1 MEQENKNNQSQAS
14 LDNEI
19 KQVPYFPASDD
30 CGDLGS
36 VVPKNFAME
45 QKNFNNILKAN
56 YDVSKFVMNRLG
68 YKNLDVFCASFAK
81 EQIDAIATAIYNF
94 ERNGFGLIVSDQT
107 GLGKGRV
114 VAGLIRYS
122 IYHLGKV
129 PVFWTEKPTLFS
141 DIYRDLI
148 DIKFDVGVPIKVKK
162 QNEVDGDSL
171 SEKEIIKLIKSD
183 IKENEELRIEYELDE
198 DFDLNDIFNDQN
210 VDVLEDIIERYRE
223 HLTSFGYEDDNSYEA
238 VNGTVYRKEV
248 NQAILDG
255 GSVIEPFST
264 TSQKIKDKEGN
275 ILYEIKSK
283 DIAEAIRRQELNN
296 KVKLVM
302 MTYSQI
308 RKTQNKTTGQ
318 LTPKFKL
325 IQKICN
331 DSILILDESH
341 NAAGRSGTFRTMTN
355 LLLSAKDVVYVS
367 ATWAKRPD
375 NMPLYAL
382 RTSIRESFLSAMQ
395 LSNAFENGGLA
406 LQEVVSSALVKTG
419 QLVRRERT
427 FRGET
432 DYYYANPD
440 SENPEER
447 ETGLNQI
454 NKIDRVASAFD
465 TLTRW
470 ESQLRTEFKKIVK
483 KNVPDEDEQKLYK
496 FTGGFSRYRFLLFNY
511 FLLGIKIQQATKEAI
526 SQLKSGKK
534 VIIALANTLESAFS
548 NIKRNYELNE
558 KYDLGDLIQNDFS
571 LILKYIFHNSIQFK
585 KKTIIVNDAGQEEET
600 KETFFPLNF
609 NGEQKNN
616 YEDVYGVA
624 NEWMDSIQYL
634 MDDFLRE
641 LNIPLGIPLSP
652 IDQIKHIVKSEG
664 FTIEEITGRSKC
676 LEFSDDS
683 FGVPNFEEGVLSKRE
698 KMGTDRDVI
707 NMFNFNKIDAL
718 IINQSGST
726 GVSMHAVPTTD
737 KNGNLVAPVNVVP
750 ANPPTSLLPKNE
762 VKQRCMI
769 IMQMELDI
777 NREIQKLGRVE
788 RSGQVFPP
796 IYKYIFSAIPSESRL
811 AAMMQR
817 KLKSLM
823 ANTKGGSEQG
833 KDLFNADDLFNQI
846 AVEPWNLTIK
856 NLGLGSAYGVAN
868 KEEIYKKTSLFYFMP
883 YEMQRDFF
891 NALST
896 NLKNHIEYL
905 KALGLYFGE
914 VTFKDYASKTSDIIP
929 YIIGDN
935 NSVTDFGRHTYA
947 ERVEVTEFDEKN
959 TESAVRK
966 AIVSNLTINK
976 NRETF
981 VYATLEDYT
990 EAMTKNVNEMV
1001 DDYVSVLNSYKADN
1015 MSQIERL
1022 ESDKADVEKSLK
1034 SYPNL
1039 AEANSIREKIEENER
1054 KKKENIQ
1061 EINVLLEEA
1070 TEEATRKASLFTR
1083 ENQQLQT
1090 SINDL
1095 VAKER
1100 GILKEFE
1107 SVVELRKKYATA
1119 TSSIKYFNEEIEIQN
1134 RRVEKRNSEIQ
1145 EQMDYKEYFLNKL
1158 NSVGNVFD
1166 VKNYAESLEYSE
1178 DGFESKYVYALSSD
1192 EKAVLVGARFN
1203 FNANDHFTAG
1213 TIDLKFKTA
1222 TNDMTLQGNNVLET
1236 KSESEI
1242 ARGKKPTAEINDNDL
1257 SYQGMWDGYVS
1268 TIYTGRQTEK
1278 VFLSGNLLRGLAF
1291 NYMIGASGNITKY
1304 NTADGKLKTSLVLNQ
1319 ASSNSILP
1327 RFNEGVNYPMLMDFS
1342 QDNFER
1348 MFFRAVAMNAMVG
1361 KKMASQLLFDS
1372 AKTFAIIYPN
1382 EQLLDMITQY
1392 YEKYAD
1398 EKGLPYVMAQTDED
1412 VITACEGIIRENAEK
1427 LIITF
1432 SSQSQ
1437 DIIKTFDNIVS
1448 NIGSELVES
1457 ADEIFEGAKSSYV
1470 IEAMVYT
1477 EKNKQKTPKV
1487 KGEQFLSPIQL
1498 RYNAIKNFNKG
1509 ATSLLEDVF
1518 IVDNA
1523 IISERANER
1532 GGQNFFI
1539 PIWNLT
1545 LTYDLF
1551 LKMLNFLEAKY
1562 VRMLATTSK
1571 ELLDKATPA
1580 YIFDFSESATGSID
1594 ANGSQVIEGI
1604 AENTIESIE
1613 DVLTEFVE
1621 FYQS

>member
-1 MEQENKNNQSQAS
+1 MEQENNNNESQAS

-45 QKNFNNILKAN
+45 QKNFNSILKAN
-56 YDVSKFVMNRLG
+56 FDVSKFVMNRLG
-68 YKNLDVFCASFAK
+68 YKDLNVFCAAFAK

-114 VAGLIRYS
+114 VAGLIRYA
-122 IYHLGKV
+122 IYYLDKV

-148 DIKFDVGVPIKVKK
+148 DIKFDIGVPIKVKQ

-171 SEKEIIKLIKSD
+171 TEKEIIKLIKSD
-183 IKENEELRIEYELDE
+183 IKENEELRIEYEFED
-198 DFDLNDIFNDQN
+198 DFDLNDIFNEQN
-210 VDVLEDIIERYRE
+210 VDMLEDIIERYRE
-223 HLTSFGYEDDNSYEA
+223 HLTSFGYEDDNSYET
-238 VNGTVYRKEV
+238 VNGSVYRKEV
-248 NQAILDG
+248 AQAIAEG
-255 GSVIEPFST
+255 RSVIEPFST
-264 TSQKIKDKEGN
+264 ISQKIKDKEGN

-283 DIAEAIRRQELNN
+283 DIAEAIKKQELNN

-308 RKTQNKTTGQ
+308 RRTMNRTTGQ

-325 IQKICN
+325 IQKMCN

-382 RTSIRESFLSAMQ
+382 RTSIRESFLSAIQ

-440 SENPEER
+440 SENPQER

-454 NKIDRVASAFD
+454 NKIDRVAAAFD

-470 ESQLRTEFKKIVK
+470 ESDLRTEFKKIVK
-483 KNVPDEDEQKLYK
+483 RNVSDEEEQKLYK
-496 FTGGFSRYRFLLFNY
+496 FTGGFARYRFLLFNY
-511 FLLGIKIQQATKEAI
+511 FLLGIKIQQATKEAV
-526 SQLKSGKK
+526 SQLKSGRK

-548 NIKRNYELNE
+548 NIKRDYESNE
-558 KYDLGDLIQNDFS
+558 NYDLGDLVQNDFS
-571 LILKYIFHNSIQFK
+571 LILKYIFHHSIQFK
-585 KKTIIVNDAGQEEET
+585 KKTRVVSDSGEVEESE
-600 KETFFPLNF
+600 ETFFPF
-609 NGEQKNN
+609 IFDEEQKRNF
-616 YEDVYGVA
+616 EDSYGIA
-624 NEWMDSIQYL
+624 NEWMDSIRGMMSTYL
-634 MDDFLRE
+634 EE
-641 LNIPLGIPLSP
+641 LNVPLGIPLSP
-652 IDQIKHIVKSEG
+652 IDQIKHIVNSQG

-676 LEFSDDS
+676 LEFSDDEY
-683 FGVPNFEEGVLSKRE
+683 GVPNFEEGVLSRRE
-698 KMGTDRDVI
+698 KMGADRDVI

-750 ANPPTSLLPKNE
+750 ANPPISLLPKNE

-777 NREIQKLGRVE
+777 NKEIQKLGRVE

-796 IYKYIFSAIPSESRL
+796 VYKYIFSAIPSESRL

-846 AVEPWNLTIK
+846 AVDPWNQTVTDLR
-856 NLGLGSAYGVAN
+856 LGALYKVAN
-868 KEEIYKKTSLFYFMP
+868 KDDIYKNTSLFYFMP

-891 NALST
+891 NALSR

-905 KALGLYFGE
+905 KAHGLYFGE
-914 VTFKDYASKTSDIIP
+914 VTFKDYASKTTDIIP

-935 NSVTDFGRHTYA
+935 NSLTDFGRHTYA

-959 TESAVRK
+959 TESKVAK
-966 AIVSNLTINK
+966 SIISNLTINK
-976 NRETF
+976 DSDTF
-981 VYATLEDYT
+981 VYKNLDDYSKAIT
-990 EAMTKNVNEMV
+990 EAVNDMV
-1001 DDYVSVLNSYKADN
+1001 DYYVNLLNTYKADYLN
-1015 MSQIERL
+1015 TIERY
-1022 ESDKADVEKSLK
+1022 ENDKSEIEKSLD

-1039 AEANSIREKIEENER
+1039 EEANSIREKIEDAER
-1054 KKKENIQ
+1054 KKKQNIQ
-1061 EINVLLEEA
+1061 DITAFLEES
-1070 TEEATRKASLFTR
+1070 TEEATRKASVLTR

-1090 SINDL
+1090 TMNDL
-1095 VAKER
+1095 IEKER
-1100 GILKEFE
+1100 ILLQNFE
-1107 SVVELRKKYATA
+1107 SVTELKRKYASA
-1119 TSSIKYFNEEIEIQN
+1119 TSSITSYNNEIETQK
-1134 RRVEKRNSEIQ
+1134 KRIAARD
-1145 EQMDYKEYFLNKL
+1145 EQIEEQIKYKDLFLQKL
-1158 NSVGNVFD
+1158 NEIGNVFD
-1166 VKNYAESLEYSE
+1166 VKLFSETIEYTEDGELEKFVYAESSN
-1178 DGFESKYVYALSSD
+1178 
-1192 EKAVLVGARFN
+1192 EKAVLVGVRFN

-1213 TIDLKFKTA
+1213 TMAFNFKTA
-1222 TNDMTLQGNNVLET
+1222 TNDMTIQGNNIFERSELE
-1236 KSESEI
+1236 KSK
-1242 ARGKKPTAEINDNDL
+1242 GKKPTAEIFNNDVG
-1257 SYQGMWDGYVS
+1257 YKGRWDTYIS
-1268 TIYTGRQTEK
+1268 TVYTGRQTEK

-1304 NTADGKLKTSLVLNQ
+1304 NTLDGKLRTSLVLNQ
-1319 ASSNSILP
+1319 ASSNAILP
-1327 RFNEGVNYPMLMDFS
+1327 RFNEGVNYPMLMDLS

-1348 MFFRAVAMNAMVG
+1348 MFFRAVGINAMQDQR
-1361 KKMASQLLFDS
+1361 MASQILFDS
-1372 AKTFAIIYPN
+1372 AKTFAVIYAN
-1382 EQLLDMITQY
+1382 RELKEMIAEY
-1392 YEKYAD
+1392 VENYA
-1398 EKGLPYVMAQTDED
+1398 YVNDTTRSVARKEET
-1412 VITACEGIIRENAEK
+1412 VISAVENIIRENSEK

-1432 SSQSQ
+1432 CSQGQ

-1448 NIGSELVES
+1448 NIGSELAES
-1457 ADEIFEGAKSSYV
+1457 SDEIYEGANSSYV
-1470 IEAMVYT
+1470 VEALIYT

-1487 KGEQFLSPIQL
+1487 KGEPFVSPVRFRMNNVKRFNQSWTDLLSDI
-1498 RYNAIKNFNKG
+1498 
-1509 ATSLLEDVF
+1509 F
-1518 IVDNA
+1518 IIDNQM
-1523 IISERANER
+1523 ISDRANMR
-1532 GGQNFFI
+1532 GNQDFFI

-1545 LTYDLF
+1545 MTYDLF
-1551 LKMLNFLEAKY
+1551 LKMLNFLQAKY

-1571 ELLDKATPA
+1571 SLLDKATPA
-1580 YIFDFSESATGSID
+1580 YVFDFSESAIGSVD
-1594 ANGSQVIEGI
+1594 VDGSQSIEGI

-1613 DVLTEFVE
+1613 DILREFVE